1 MVYLF
6 PQDEEKKEIVKHIDE
21 HVDLT
26 FHQLSLFRVVA
37 QHLSYTH
44 AAAHLY
50 LSQPA
55 VSQQV
60 KALERQLGLRLFARQ
75 GRGIILTPAGEEL
88 LHHAERLLTLFT
100 DIPPVVQ
107 QIHQLERGSVFIGA
121 STSAGTYIVP
131 ALLGAFHARYP
142 GIHITLTV
150 ANRYAIEEHLLSHS
164 IDLVVMSQIEHHE
177 HFIVEH
183 LAPYELAV
191 VANPSHPLAQHKGL
205 SLRDLQEETLLL
217 REQGAGTRYD
227 TEHYLA
233 KAGITLHG
241 GNLELG
247 SIEAIKE
254 SVIAG
259 LGISVLAL
267 DSLTHEIAHGNLV
280 VLDVEGFPLQRHWYV
295 VRLKG
300 KRMSLAAEA
309 LRHFL
314 LQEGPKVFHGL

>member
-1 MVYLF
+1 MK
-6 PQDEEKKEIVKHIDE
+6 PTNE
-21 HVDLT
+21 HLDLT

-44 AAAHLY
+44 AAEQLY

-55 VSQQV
+55 VSQQI

-75 GRGIILTPAGEEL
+75 GRGIVLTPAGLEL
-88 LHHAERLLTLFT
+88 LRHAERLLTLFAN
-100 DIPPVVQ
+100 IAPVVQ
-107 QIHQLERGSVFIGA
+107 QIHQVERGSVFIGA

-131 ALLGAFHARYP
+131 ALLGAFHTHYP

-150 ANRYAIEEHLLSHS
+150 ENRHTIEEHLLTHS

-177 HFIVEH
+177 HFLIEH

-191 VANPSHPLAQHKGL
+191 VANPSHPLARQRGL

-227 TEHYLA
+227 TERYLA
-233 KAGITLHG
+233 KTGVAMR

-259 LGISVLAL
+259 LGIAVLAL
-267 DSLTHEIAHGNLV
+267 DSLTNELARGDLV
-280 VLDVEGFPLQRHWYV
+280 VLDVEGFPLQRHWYI
-295 VRLKG
+295 VRLKE

-309 LRHFL
+309 LRQFL
-314 LQEGPKVFHGL
+314 LQEGPKIFHPRY

>member
-1 MVYLF
+1 MK
-6 PQDEEKKEIVKHIDE
+6 PIDE
-21 HVDLT
+21 HLDLT

-44 AAAHLY
+44 AAEQLY

-55 VSQQV
+55 VSQQI

-75 GRGIILTPAGEEL
+75 GRGIVLTSAGEEL
-88 LHHAERLLTLFT
+88 LHHAEQLLALFT
-100 DIPPVVQ
+100 GIAPVVQ
-107 QIHQLERGSVFIGA
+107 QIHRLERGSVLIGA

-177 HFIVEH
+177 RFIIEH

-191 VANPSHPLAQHKGL
+191 VANPSHPLAHRKGL
-205 SLRDLQEETLLL
+205 SLNDLREERLLL
-217 REQGAGTRYD
+217 REQGAGTRHD
-227 TEHYLA
+227 LEKHLA
-233 KAGITLHG
+233 KADVALR

-267 DSLTHEIAHGNLV
+267 DSLTQEIARGDLV

-309 LRHFL
+309 LRSFL
-314 LQEGPKVFHGL
+314 LQKDR

>member
-1 MVYLF
+1 MK
-6 PQDEEKKEIVKHIDE
+6 PIDE

-26 FHQLSLFRVVA
+26 FHQLSLFRAVA

-44 AAAHLY
+44 AAEQLY

-75 GRGIILTPAGEEL
+75 GRGIILTPAGQEL
-88 LHHAERLLTLFT
+88 LHHAERLLTLFS
-100 DIPPVVQ
+100 DIAPVVQ
-107 QIHQLERGSVFIGA
+107 QTHQLERGSVFIGA

-131 ALLGAFHARYP
+131 ALLGAFHTRYP

-150 ANRYAIEEHLLSHS
+150 ANRYAIEEDLLSHS

-177 HFIVEH
+177 RFVIEH

-191 VANPSHPLAQHKGL
+191 VAKPSHPLVKHKGL

-227 TEHYLA
+227 TEEYLA
-233 KAGITLHG
+233 KTGVAMCGK
-241 GNLELG
+241 LELG

-267 DSLTHEIAHGNLV
+267 DSLTHEIAHGDLV

-300 KRMSLAAEA
+300 KRMSLTAEA

-314 LQEGPKVFHGL
+314 LQEGPKVFHAQ

>member
-1 MVYLF
+1 MK
-6 PQDEEKKEIVKHIDE
+6 PIDE
-21 HVDLT
+21 HVDIP
-26 FHQLSLFRVVA
+26 FHQLSLFRAVA
-37 QHLSYTH
+37 HHLSYTH
-44 AAAHLY
+44 AAEQVY

-55 VSQQV
+55 VSQQI
-60 KALERQLGLRLFARQ
+60 KALERHLGLRLFARQ
-75 GRGIILTPAGEEL
+75 GRGIILTPAGLEL
-88 LHHAERLLTLFT
+88 LRHAEKLLTMFT
-100 DIPPVVQ
+100 DIAPVVQ
-107 QIHQLERGSVFIGA
+107 QIHQVERGSVFLAA

-131 ALLGAFHARYP
+131 ALLGAFHTQYP

-150 ANRYAIEEHLLSHS
+150 ANHHAIEEHLLSHS
-164 IDLVVMSQIEHHE
+164 IDLVVMSQIEHQE
-177 HFIVEH
+177 RFIIEH

-191 VANPSHPLAQHKGL
+191 VANPSHPFVQRKGL

-227 TEHYLA
+227 TEQRLA
-233 KAGITLHG
+233 KAGVALR

-267 DSLTHEIAHGNLV
+267 DSLAHEIARGDLV

-309 LRHFL
+309 LRRFL
-314 LQEGPKVFHGL
+314 LEEGPRVFHP